1 MLFLFL
7 KAMAMFCVFVNPLS
21 HTYKY
26 CMFIFVPHVLT
37 NKFCLG
43 SSLISASYSTSF
55 SFQLL
60 PSGVTTVII
69 SLHFTLSLPTL
80 SCHTNPPSKVFKII
94 LLHLTLHLDCYT
106 CLPLIHTHVICLAS
120 PDFHSSSLQNIPP
133 TL

>member
-1 MLFLFL
+1 MLFPFL

-26 CMFIFVPHVLT
+26 CMFIFVPRVLT

-55 SFQLL
+55 SCCLQELPQLSS
-60 PSGVTTVII
+60 PSI
-69 SLHFTLSLPTL
+69 SLYQTL
-80 SCHTNPPSKVFKII
+80 SCHTNPPSKVFKIN